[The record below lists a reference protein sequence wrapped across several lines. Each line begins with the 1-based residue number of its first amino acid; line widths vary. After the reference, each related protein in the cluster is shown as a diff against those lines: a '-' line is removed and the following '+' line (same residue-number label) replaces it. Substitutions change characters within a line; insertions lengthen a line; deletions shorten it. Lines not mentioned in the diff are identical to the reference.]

1 MPPLSPLSDSKIAR
15 PYSARTLQD
24 KVQNK
29 TALQRELG
37 WPMEPKSAI
46 LCLPAGMSE
55 GLGGALFRELLSG
68 LLTLPLQIVVLGVGS
83 AEYGK
88 LFTELEKE
96 RRHRLAIIP
105 NAEEN
110 IRKMYAASDLALFV
124 ADPSDRDELQH
135 CLQYGVVPVAPEC
148 KTLEDYN
155 PVQETGDS
163 FLFQEASSAWPVFA
177 AIVRALE
184 TFKFPFDWRTIQR
197 HGMEKVGT
205 KE

>member
-1 MPPLSPLSDSKIAR
+1 MTPLSPLSDSKIAR
-15 PYSARTLQD
+15 SYSVRSLQD

-37 WPMEPKSAI
+37 WPMEPKAAM

-55 GLGGALFRELLSG
+55 GLGGTLFRELLPG
-68 LLTLPLQIVVLGVGS
+68 LLTLPLQIVVLGMGS
-83 AEYGK
+83 AEYGE
-88 LFTELEKE
+88 LFTKLAKE
-96 RRHRLAIIP
+96 RQHRLAIIP

-110 IRKMYAASDLALFV
+110 IRKMYAASDMAIFLTEPA
-124 ADPSDRDELQH
+124 DRDELAH
-135 CLQYGVVPVAPEC
+135 CLRYGVVPVAPESRQ
-148 KTLEDYN
+148 LENYN
-155 PVQETGDS
+155 PVQETGDA
-163 FLFQEASSAWPVFA
+163 FLFDNPESVWSVYA

-197 HGMEKVGT
+197 HGMEKAGI

>member
-1 MPPLSPLSDSKIAR
+1 MAPLSPTSDSKIAR

-29 TALQRELG
+29 TALQKELG
-37 WPMEPKSAI
+37 WPMEPKAAI
-46 LCLPAGMSE
+46 LCLPAGMSKD
-55 GLGGALFRELLSG
+55 LGGDVFRELLTG
-68 LLTLPLQIVVLGVGS
+68 LMTLPLQIVVLGVGS
-83 AEYGK
+83 AEYGS

-96 RRHRLAIIP
+96 RRHRMAIIP

-110 IRKMYAASDLALFV
+110 ISKMYAASDLALFL
-124 ADPSDRDELQH
+124 ADPTEREELQH

-155 PVQETGDS
+155 PIQETGDA
-163 FLFQEASSAWPVFA
+163 FLFTESSSAWPMFA

-197 HGMEKVGT
+197 HGMEKAGT

>member
-68 LLTLPLQIVVLGVGS
+68 LLTLPLQIIVLGVGS
-83 AEYGK
+83 AEYGT

-110 IRKMYAASDLALFV
+110 IRKMYAASDLALFLN
-124 ADPSDRDELQH
+124 DPSDRDELQH
-135 CLQYGVVPVAPEC
+135 CLQYGVIPVAPEC

-163 FLFQEASSAWPVFA
+163 FLFPEASSAWPVFA

-197 HGMEKVGT
+197 HGMEKVS
-205 KE
+205 E